1 MHGVRQWWVRLSIV
15 NKAIVLS
22 CAFVIPILLVVG
34 LLMNDFYDYRE
45 KSNDILSEYARCT
58 DYMNAME
65 QENALLSELTLAA
78 PGSDTIDK
86 YADAVQD
93 TACAWERLRSA
104 ETDGNTQ
111 SEVLK
116 QVIDRTMKSYRVRQ
130 ETFIAQLHGGT
141 FDAVNYE
148 ALRTQGSYLTQY
160 TDQLTAAFLMEGR
173 EGYLVLGQRGT
184 SQNMVFTIVAAIGSV
199 LFAGAMLY
207 YARSLLLPVQ
217 QMSRGAHRVADGEY
231 DIEDFNFA
239 RSDEIGMLA
248 DSFNHLKHQIART
261 IHALES
267 EAQLEKSLRQQES
280 EAARLRQLIEQ
291 SRFAQLQSQINPHF
305 LFNTLQSVANMA
317 GIEQATVTGD
327 MVVRLANFFRYTLDH
342 DDSVVTLD
350 RELALLRDYISL
362 QELRFGERISFEM
375 NCDSRCA
382 ACELPKFTLQPI
394 VENSIVHGMRSRS
407 AGGRIRIVTES
418 TPNGCRIQ
426 ITDNGGGFLA
436 QQNETEH
443 RRGTPVHRPAE
454 YRGTHCAVRRQ
465 LPHCQLSRIGHD
477 SPHHTA
483 HERGRAYMLKVL
495 IAEDEPLSL
504 QNLSGQMR
512 DLLGADALIEGV
524 ANGREAVERARQIQ
538 PQLVLMDIEMP
549 VMNGLD
555 AAAIIHKAM
564 PETHIVFLTAFD
576 RFDYAVGAMRA
587 GGTDYLVKPFDSA
600 QITAC
605 LRKLNLLPESR
616 PAVRGD
622 KPGNAF
628 CTQFSVWL
636 EHHYMRDVS
645 LDQAAEAMGM
655 SAFYFSRFFR
665 TSYNQT
671 FLEYLTAYRIDR
683 AVELLQQTDIPVREI
698 AVRVGYTDANY
709 FTKVFKRHL
718 GVTPT
723 EYRNHNAN

>member
-1 MHGVRQWWVRLSIV
+1 MHGVRQWWVRLSILH
-15 NKAIVLS
+15 KAIVLS

-45 KSNDILSEYARCT
+45 KSDDILSEYARCT

-65 QENALLSELTLAA
+65 QENALLGELTFAA
-78 PGSDTIDK
+78 PESDTIDK

-93 TACAWERLRSA
+93 TASAWERLRSA
-104 ETDGNTQ
+104 ETDGSTQ

-130 ETFIAQLHGGT
+130 ETFIAQLHDGT
-141 FDAVNYE
+141 FDAVSYE

-217 QMSRGAHRVADGEY
+217 QMSRGAHRVAHGEY

-426 ITDNGGGFLA
+426 ITDNGGGFSRSKMK
-436 QQNETEH
+436 QNTAEGH
-443 RRGTPVHRPAE
+443 R
-454 YRGTHCAVRRQ
+454 
-465 LPHCQLSRIGHD
+465 SIG
-477 SPHHTA
+477 
-483 HERGRAYMLKVL
+483 
-495 IAEDEPLSL
+495 L
-504 QNLSGQMR
+504 QNIAGRIALSGGSFR
-512 DLLGADALIEGV
+512 IVSCPGLGTT
-524 ANGREAVERARQIQ
+524 AR
-538 PQLVLMDIEMP
+538 
-549 VMNGLD
+549 
-555 AAAIIHKAM
+555 IILPMKG
-564 PETHIVFLTAFD
+564 EEHI
-576 RFDYAVGAMRA
+576 
-587 GGTDYLVKPFDSA
+587 
-600 QITAC
+600 C
-605 LRKLNLLPESR
+605 
-616 PAVRGD
+616 
-622 KPGNAF
+622 
-628 CTQFSVWL
+628 
-636 EHHYMRDVS
+636 
-645 LDQAAEAMGM
+645 
-655 SAFYFSRFFR
+655 
-665 TSYNQT
+665 
-671 FLEYLTAYRIDR
+671 
-683 AVELLQQTDIPVREI
+683 
-698 AVRVGYTDANY
+698 
-709 FTKVFKRHL
+709 
-718 GVTPT
+718 
-723 EYRNHNAN
+723 

>member
-104 ETDGNTQ
+104 ETDGSMQ

-217 QMSRGAHRVADGEY
+217 QMSCGARRVADGEY

-239 RSDEIGMLA
+239 RSDEISMLA

-375 NCDSRCA
+375 DCDSRCA

-407 AGGRIRIVTES
+407 AGGRIRIVTQLAPE
-418 TPNGCRIQ
+418 GCRIQ
-426 ITDNGGGFLA
+426 ITDNGGGFSRSKMK
-436 QQNETEH
+436 QNTAEGH
-443 RRGTPVHRPAE
+443 R
-454 YRGTHCAVRRQ
+454 
-465 LPHCQLSRIGHD
+465 SIG
-477 SPHHTA
+477 
-483 HERGRAYMLKVL
+483 
-495 IAEDEPLSL
+495 L
-504 QNLSGQMR
+504 QNIAGRIALSGGSFR
-512 DLLGADALIEGV
+512 IASCPGLGTT
-524 ANGREAVERARQIQ
+524 AR
-538 PQLVLMDIEMP
+538 
-549 VMNGLD
+549 
-555 AAAIIHKAM
+555 IILRMKG
-564 PETHIVFLTAFD
+564 EEHI
-576 RFDYAVGAMRA
+576 
-587 GGTDYLVKPFDSA
+587 
-600 QITAC
+600 C
-605 LRKLNLLPESR
+605 
-616 PAVRGD
+616 
-622 KPGNAF
+622 
-628 CTQFSVWL
+628 
-636 EHHYMRDVS
+636 
-645 LDQAAEAMGM
+645 
-655 SAFYFSRFFR
+655 
-665 TSYNQT
+665 
-671 FLEYLTAYRIDR
+671 
-683 AVELLQQTDIPVREI
+683 
-698 AVRVGYTDANY
+698 
-709 FTKVFKRHL
+709 
-718 GVTPT
+718 
-723 EYRNHNAN
+723 

>member
-1 MHGVRQWWVRLSIV
+1 M
-15 NKAIVLS
+15 
-22 CAFVIPILLVVG
+22 
-34 LLMNDFYDYRE
+34 
-45 KSNDILSEYARCT
+45 
-58 DYMNAME
+58 
-65 QENALLSELTLAA
+65 
-78 PGSDTIDK
+78 
-86 YADAVQD
+86 
-93 TACAWERLRSA
+93 
-104 ETDGNTQ
+104 
-111 SEVLK
+111 
-116 QVIDRTMKSYRVRQ
+116 
-130 ETFIAQLHGGT
+130 
-141 FDAVNYE
+141 NYE

-231 DIEDFNFA
+231 DIEDLNFA

-426 ITDNGGGFLA
+426 ITDNGGGFSRSKMK
-436 QQNETEH
+436 QNTAEGH
-443 RRGTPVHRPAE
+443 R
-454 YRGTHCAVRRQ
+454 
-465 LPHCQLSRIGHD
+465 SIG
-477 SPHHTA
+477 
-483 HERGRAYMLKVL
+483 
-495 IAEDEPLSL
+495 L
-504 QNLSGQMR
+504 QNIAGRIALSGGSFR
-512 DLLGADALIEGV
+512 IVSCPGLGTT
-524 ANGREAVERARQIQ
+524 AR
-538 PQLVLMDIEMP
+538 
-549 VMNGLD
+549 
-555 AAAIIHKAM
+555 IILPMKG
-564 PETHIVFLTAFD
+564 EEHI
-576 RFDYAVGAMRA
+576 
-587 GGTDYLVKPFDSA
+587 
-600 QITAC
+600 C
-605 LRKLNLLPESR
+605 
-616 PAVRGD
+616 
-622 KPGNAF
+622 
-628 CTQFSVWL
+628 
-636 EHHYMRDVS
+636 
-645 LDQAAEAMGM
+645 
-655 SAFYFSRFFR
+655 
-665 TSYNQT
+665 
-671 FLEYLTAYRIDR
+671 
-683 AVELLQQTDIPVREI
+683 
-698 AVRVGYTDANY
+698 
-709 FTKVFKRHL
+709 
-718 GVTPT
+718 
-723 EYRNHNAN
+723 

>member
-1 MHGVRQWWVRLSIV
+1 MHGVRQWWVRLSILH
-15 NKAIVLS
+15 KAIVLS

-45 KSNDILSEYARCT
+45 KSDDILSEYARCT

-65 QENALLSELTLAA
+65 QENALLGELTFAA
-78 PGSDTIDK
+78 PESDTIDK

-93 TACAWERLRSA
+93 TASAWERLRSA
-104 ETDGNTQ
+104 ETDGSMQ

-130 ETFIAQLHGGT
+130 ETFIAQLHDGT

-217 QMSRGAHRVADGEY
+217 QMSRGARRVADGEY

-267 EAQLEKSLRQQES
+267 EAQLEKSLRQQE
-280 EAARLRQLIEQ
+280 
-291 SRFAQLQSQINPHF
+291 
-305 LFNTLQSVANMA
+305 
-317 GIEQATVTGD
+317 
-327 MVVRLANFFRYTLDH
+327 RLANFFRYTLDH

-426 ITDNGGGFLA
+426 ITDNGGGFSRSKMK
-436 QQNETEH
+436 QNTAEGH
-443 RRGTPVHRPAE
+443 R
-454 YRGTHCAVRRQ
+454 
-465 LPHCQLSRIGHD
+465 SIG
-477 SPHHTA
+477 
-483 HERGRAYMLKVL
+483 
-495 IAEDEPLSL
+495 L
-504 QNLSGQMR
+504 QNIAGRIALSGGSFR
-512 DLLGADALIEGV
+512 IASCPGLGTT
-524 ANGREAVERARQIQ
+524 AR
-538 PQLVLMDIEMP
+538 
-549 VMNGLD
+549 
-555 AAAIIHKAM
+555 IILPMKG
-564 PETHIVFLTAFD
+564 EEHI
-576 RFDYAVGAMRA
+576 
-587 GGTDYLVKPFDSA
+587 
-600 QITAC
+600 C
-605 LRKLNLLPESR
+605 
-616 PAVRGD
+616 
-622 KPGNAF
+622 
-628 CTQFSVWL
+628 
-636 EHHYMRDVS
+636 
-645 LDQAAEAMGM
+645 
-655 SAFYFSRFFR
+655 
-665 TSYNQT
+665 
-671 FLEYLTAYRIDR
+671 
-683 AVELLQQTDIPVREI
+683 
-698 AVRVGYTDANY
+698 
-709 FTKVFKRHL
+709 
-718 GVTPT
+718 
-723 EYRNHNAN
+723 

>member
-104 ETDGNTQ
+104 ETDGSMQ

-217 QMSRGAHRVADGEY
+217 QMSRGARRVADGEY

-239 RSDEIGMLA
+239 RSDEISMLA
-248 DSFNHLKHQIART
+248 DSFNHLKYQIART

-375 NCDSRCA
+375 DCDSRCA

-407 AGGRIRIVTES
+407 AGGRIRIVTQLAPE
-418 TPNGCRIQ
+418 GCRIQ
-426 ITDNGGGFLA
+426 ITDNGGGFSRSKMK
-436 QQNETEH
+436 QNTAEGH
-443 RRGTPVHRPAE
+443 R
-454 YRGTHCAVRRQ
+454 
-465 LPHCQLSRIGHD
+465 SIG
-477 SPHHTA
+477 
-483 HERGRAYMLKVL
+483 
-495 IAEDEPLSL
+495 L
-504 QNLSGQMR
+504 QNIAGRIALSGGSFR
-512 DLLGADALIEGV
+512 IASCPGLGTT
-524 ANGREAVERARQIQ
+524 AR
-538 PQLVLMDIEMP
+538 
-549 VMNGLD
+549 
-555 AAAIIHKAM
+555 IILPMKG
-564 PETHIVFLTAFD
+564 EEHI
-576 RFDYAVGAMRA
+576 
-587 GGTDYLVKPFDSA
+587 
-600 QITAC
+600 C
-605 LRKLNLLPESR
+605 
-616 PAVRGD
+616 
-622 KPGNAF
+622 
-628 CTQFSVWL
+628 
-636 EHHYMRDVS
+636 
-645 LDQAAEAMGM
+645 
-655 SAFYFSRFFR
+655 
-665 TSYNQT
+665 
-671 FLEYLTAYRIDR
+671 
-683 AVELLQQTDIPVREI
+683 
-698 AVRVGYTDANY
+698 
-709 FTKVFKRHL
+709 
-718 GVTPT
+718 
-723 EYRNHNAN
+723 

>member
-1 MHGVRQWWVRLSIV
+1 MHGVRQWWVRLSILH
-15 NKAIVLS
+15 KAIVLS
-22 CAFVIPILLVVG
+22 CAFIIPILLVVG

-45 KSNDILSEYARCT
+45 KSDDILSEYARCT

-65 QENALLSELTLAA
+65 QENALLGELTFAA
-78 PGSDTIDK
+78 PESDTIDK

-93 TACAWERLRSA
+93 TASAWVRLRSA
-104 ETDGNTQ
+104 ETDGSTQ

-130 ETFIAQLHGGT
+130 ETFIAQLHDGT
-141 FDAVNYE
+141 FDAVSYE

-267 EAQLEKSLRQQES
+267 EAQLEKSLRQ
-280 EAARLRQLIEQ
+280 
-291 SRFAQLQSQINPHF
+291 QLQSQINPHF

-426 ITDNGGGFLA
+426 ITDNSRSKMK
-436 QQNETEH
+436 QNTAEGH
-443 RRGTPVHRPAE
+443 R
-454 YRGTHCAVRRQ
+454 
-465 LPHCQLSRIGHD
+465 SIG
-477 SPHHTA
+477 
-483 HERGRAYMLKVL
+483 
-495 IAEDEPLSL
+495 L
-504 QNLSGQMR
+504 QNIAGRIALSGGSFR
-512 DLLGADALIEGV
+512 IVSCPGLGTT
-524 ANGREAVERARQIQ
+524 AR
-538 PQLVLMDIEMP
+538 
-549 VMNGLD
+549 
-555 AAAIIHKAM
+555 IILPMKG
-564 PETHIVFLTAFD
+564 EEHI
-576 RFDYAVGAMRA
+576 
-587 GGTDYLVKPFDSA
+587 
-600 QITAC
+600 C
-605 LRKLNLLPESR
+605 
-616 PAVRGD
+616 
-622 KPGNAF
+622 
-628 CTQFSVWL
+628 
-636 EHHYMRDVS
+636 
-645 LDQAAEAMGM
+645 
-655 SAFYFSRFFR
+655 
-665 TSYNQT
+665 
-671 FLEYLTAYRIDR
+671 
-683 AVELLQQTDIPVREI
+683 
-698 AVRVGYTDANY
+698 
-709 FTKVFKRHL
+709 
-718 GVTPT
+718 
-723 EYRNHNAN
+723 

>member
-1 MHGVRQWWVRLSIV
+1 MHGVRQWWVRLSILH
-15 NKAIVLS
+15 KAIVLS

-45 KSNDILSEYARCT
+45 KSDDILSEYARCT

-65 QENALLSELTLAA
+65 QENALLGELTFAA
-78 PGSDTIDK
+78 PESDTIDK

-93 TACAWERLRSA
+93 TASAWERLRSA
-104 ETDGNTQ
+104 ETDGSMQ

-130 ETFIAQLHGGT
+130 ETFIAQLHDGT
-141 FDAVNYE
+141 FDAVSYE

-184 SQNMVFTIVAAIGSV
+184 SQNMVFTM
-199 LFAGAMLY
+199 FC
-207 YARSLLLPVQ
+207 
-217 QMSRGAHRVADGEY
+217 EY

-426 ITDNGGGFLA
+426 ITDNGGGFSRSKMK
-436 QQNETEH
+436 QNTAEGH
-443 RRGTPVHRPAE
+443 R
-454 YRGTHCAVRRQ
+454 
-465 LPHCQLSRIGHD
+465 SIG
-477 SPHHTA
+477 
-483 HERGRAYMLKVL
+483 
-495 IAEDEPLSL
+495 L
-504 QNLSGQMR
+504 QNIAGRIALSGGSFR
-512 DLLGADALIEGV
+512 IVSCPGLGTT
-524 ANGREAVERARQIQ
+524 AR
-538 PQLVLMDIEMP
+538 
-549 VMNGLD
+549 
-555 AAAIIHKAM
+555 IILPMKG
-564 PETHIVFLTAFD
+564 EEHI
-576 RFDYAVGAMRA
+576 
-587 GGTDYLVKPFDSA
+587 
-600 QITAC
+600 C
-605 LRKLNLLPESR
+605 
-616 PAVRGD
+616 
-622 KPGNAF
+622 
-628 CTQFSVWL
+628 
-636 EHHYMRDVS
+636 
-645 LDQAAEAMGM
+645 
-655 SAFYFSRFFR
+655 
-665 TSYNQT
+665 
-671 FLEYLTAYRIDR
+671 
-683 AVELLQQTDIPVREI
+683 
-698 AVRVGYTDANY
+698 
-709 FTKVFKRHL
+709 
-718 GVTPT
+718 
-723 EYRNHNAN
+723 

>member
-1 MHGVRQWWVRLSIV
+1 
-15 NKAIVLS
+15 
-22 CAFVIPILLVVG
+22 
-34 LLMNDFYDYRE
+34 
-45 KSNDILSEYARCT
+45 
-58 DYMNAME
+58 
-65 QENALLSELTLAA
+65 
-78 PGSDTIDK
+78 
-86 YADAVQD
+86 
-93 TACAWERLRSA
+93 
-104 ETDGNTQ
+104 
-111 SEVLK
+111 
-116 QVIDRTMKSYRVRQ
+116 
-130 ETFIAQLHGGT
+130 
-141 FDAVNYE
+141 
-148 ALRTQGSYLTQY
+148 
-160 TDQLTAAFLMEGR
+160 
-173 EGYLVLGQRGT
+173 
-184 SQNMVFTIVAAIGSV
+184 
-199 LFAGAMLY
+199 
-207 YARSLLLPVQ
+207 
-217 QMSRGAHRVADGEY
+217 MSRGARRVADGEY

-407 AGGRIRIVTES
+407 EGGRIRIVTES

-426 ITDNGGGFLA
+426 ITDNGGGFSRSKMK
-436 QQNETEH
+436 QNTAEGH
-443 RRGTPVHRPAE
+443 RSIGLQNIAGRIALSG
-454 YRGTHCAVRRQ
+454 GQ

-587 GGTDYLVKPFDSA
+587 AERIIWS
-600 QITAC
+600 
-605 LRKLNLLPESR
+605 SR
-616 PAVRGD
+616 
-622 KPGNAF
+622 
-628 CTQFSVWL
+628 
-636 EHHYMRDVS
+636 
-645 LDQAAEAMGM
+645 
-655 SAFYFSRFFR
+655 
-665 TSYNQT
+665 
-671 FLEYLTAYRIDR
+671 LTAHRLPP
-683 AVELLQQTDIPVREI
+683 AC
-698 AVRVGYTDANY
+698 AS
-709 FTKVFKRHL
+709 
-718 GVTPT
+718 
-723 EYRNHNAN
+723 

>member
-1 MHGVRQWWVRLSIV
+1 MHGVRQWWVRLSILH
-15 NKAIVLS
+15 KAIVLS

-45 KSNDILSEYARCT
+45 KSDDILSEYARCT

-65 QENALLSELTLAA
+65 QENALLGELTFAA
-78 PGSDTIDK
+78 PESDTIDK

-93 TACAWERLRSA
+93 TASAWERLRSA
-104 ETDGNTQ
+104 ETDGSTQ

-130 ETFIAQLHGGT
+130 ETFIAQLHDGT

-217 QMSRGAHRVADGEY
+217 QMSRGARRVADGEY

-418 TPNGCRIQ
+418 TEWLPHPDYRQ
-426 ITDNGGGFLA
+426 RRRLLA

-622 KPGNAF
+622 KPGNTF

-636 EHHYMRDVS
+636 EHHYMQDVS

-655 SAFYFSRFFR
+655 SSFYFSRFFR

>member
-160 TDQLTAAFLMEGR
+160 TDQLTEAFLMEGR

-184 SQNMVFTIVAAIGSV
+184 AQNMVFTIVAAIGSV

-217 QMSRGAHRVADGEY
+217 QMSRGARRVADGEY

-362 QELRFGERISFEM
+362 QELRFGE
-375 NCDSRCA
+375 
-382 ACELPKFTLQPI
+382 
-394 VENSIVHGMRSRS
+394 NSIVHGMRSRS
-407 AGGRIRIVTES
+407 AGGRIRIVTQLAPE
-418 TPNGCRIQ
+418 GCRIQ
-426 ITDNGGGFLA
+426 ITDNGGGFSRSKMK
-436 QQNETEH
+436 QNTAEGH
-443 RRGTPVHRPAE
+443 R
-454 YRGTHCAVRRQ
+454 
-465 LPHCQLSRIGHD
+465 SIG
-477 SPHHTA
+477 
-483 HERGRAYMLKVL
+483 
-495 IAEDEPLSL
+495 L
-504 QNLSGQMR
+504 QNIAGRIALSGGSFR
-512 DLLGADALIEGV
+512 IVSCPGLGTT
-524 ANGREAVERARQIQ
+524 AR
-538 PQLVLMDIEMP
+538 
-549 VMNGLD
+549 
-555 AAAIIHKAM
+555 IILPMKG
-564 PETHIVFLTAFD
+564 EEHI
-576 RFDYAVGAMRA
+576 
-587 GGTDYLVKPFDSA
+587 
-600 QITAC
+600 C
-605 LRKLNLLPESR
+605 
-616 PAVRGD
+616 
-622 KPGNAF
+622 
-628 CTQFSVWL
+628 
-636 EHHYMRDVS
+636 
-645 LDQAAEAMGM
+645 
-655 SAFYFSRFFR
+655 
-665 TSYNQT
+665 
-671 FLEYLTAYRIDR
+671 
-683 AVELLQQTDIPVREI
+683 
-698 AVRVGYTDANY
+698 
-709 FTKVFKRHL
+709 
-718 GVTPT
+718 
-723 EYRNHNAN
+723 